1 LFVHIFCIT
10 YHEYIIMD
18 RLPAQQQQDV
28 RKASTDRLRSYL
40 IKAGYDEDTVLAY
53 DRNALMDAFAE
64 YLLSPPPVEPQGAT
78 AGADLQQ
85 QTDQTDKTDETEET
99 KEVEDENTVENQA
112 GETELDFTRRELALR
127 EQEIKLREKETERQ
141 KEKDKKDQELPLKE
155 LELREKELER
165 QKEKDEEEKK
175 RKESLAGQTR
185 FD

>member
-1 LFVHIFCIT
+1 MCVGDLVSFVHIFCITCIT

-64 YLLSPPPVEPQGAT
+64 YLLTPPPVEPQGAT

-85 QTDQTDKTDETEET
+85 QTDQIDETEET
-99 KEVEDENTVENQA
+99 KEVEDENTVENRV
-112 GETELDFTRRELALR
+112 GETELDLRRRELAVR
-127 EQEIKLREKETERQ
+127 EKEIERQREKDKLREKEMERQ
-141 KEKDKKDQELPLKE
+141 REKDKQ
-155 LELREKELER
+155 EKE
-165 QKEKDEEEKK
+165 KEKRTGNFE
-175 RKESLAGQTR
+175 
-185 FD
+185 